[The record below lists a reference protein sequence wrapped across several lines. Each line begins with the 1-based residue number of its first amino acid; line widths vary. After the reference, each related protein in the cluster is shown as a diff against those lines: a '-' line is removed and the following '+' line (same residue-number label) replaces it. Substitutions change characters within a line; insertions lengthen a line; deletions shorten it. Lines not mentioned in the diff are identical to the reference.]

1 MTHFKEIFKYT
12 KNLSVLYIE
21 DDYMLL
27 GKTSDFLD
35 DFFSVVV
42 TAKDG
47 EEGLEQYI
55 NYQKENNQ
63 YVDLVI
69 TDINMPKKDGITLVQ
84 DMLDINK
91 EQCIIVVSAY
101 DDSERLLKLIDI
113 GIANFLVKPIEM
125 YKMAETLF
133 KVGKLITDQKNLKF
147 YHQQLED
154 LNIEQDQKIK
164 EQYEEIL
171 YTQKISI
178 HAIADMVENYD
189 DDTGNHVKRIE
200 AYTKLFLDKFPDIN
214 SYPKETI
221 SLIPFASLLHDI
233 GKLMIPK
240 SILTKP
246 SKLTDEEFNIIK
258 THAKLGGDVLK
269 SANNTFKAKFDKD
282 SYLKVASDIAMYH
295 HERYDGKGYPY
306 GLEKEEI
313 PLCARVVAVA
323 DVYDAL
329 RSKRCYKDGFS
340 HEKSMDIIKSESG
353 KAFDPVLVDI
363 FMEYNEQFDEIFQT
377 I

>member
-1 MTHFKEIFKYT
+1 MTNFKEIFKYT

-84 DMLDINK
+84 DILDINK

-125 YKMAETLF
+125 YKMAEKLF

-258 THAKLGGDVLK
+258 THAKLGGDILK

-306 GLEKEEI
+306 GLEKDEI

>member
-1 MTHFKEIFKYT
+1 MTNFKEIFKYT